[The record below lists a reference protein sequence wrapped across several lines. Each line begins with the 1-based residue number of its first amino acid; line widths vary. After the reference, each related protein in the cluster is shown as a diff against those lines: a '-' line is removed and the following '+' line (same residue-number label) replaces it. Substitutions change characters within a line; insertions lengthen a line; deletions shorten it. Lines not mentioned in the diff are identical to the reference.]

1 MNWGKAGI
9 IRLAII
15 VSGVL
20 LLASCGDKLTGT
32 KNKDE
37 KAVNEVAGITQ
48 DEIAKYN
55 KYIEFN
61 NYAVKNVSKILMSI
75 LSILVKICHQK
86 MYGYI

>member
-20 LLASCGDKLTGT
+20 LVASCGDKLTGT

-48 DEIAKYN
+48 DEIAK
-55 KYIEFN
+55 
-61 NYAVKNVSKILMSI
+61 
-75 LSILVKICHQK
+75 LSSL
-86 MYGYI
+86 